1 MQLLAKY
8 SFLIL
13 LSLFISCDDDANAN
27 SKNETKTNDDLSN
40 IVEIA
45 QGNDDLSVLVQALV
59 KADLVGT
66 VQDAKDITVFAP
78 TNAAFTR
85 FLGTLTG
92 ISSLD
97 DFDTAEEIALLKN
110 VLLNHVVS
118 GAAASTALSTTYTST
133 LATGPNDAPIS
144 LYINTADGVV
154 LNGVSTVV
162 IADVVGSNG
171 IVHVVN
177 EVIGLP
183 TVVTFALADATNF
196 SSLVAALTRT
206 DQPAFAT
213 ILAGTENSPFTVF
226 APVNAAFTNLLNSND
241 SWNGL
246 ADVPGALLTAVLQ
259 HHVIAGGNVR
269 SSALSDGLVTP
280 NTLEGDALTVNMPG
294 TNGAAANLVD
304 GSGNADIEVIVLDVQ
319 AINGVIHAI
328 NKVLIPNTTN

>member
-8 SFLIL
+8 SYLVL
-13 LSLFISCDDDANAN
+13 LSFLFISCDDDNNTN
-27 SKNETKTNDDLSN
+27 SNDDLVN
-40 IVEIA
+40 IVDLA
-45 QGNDDLSVLVQALV
+45 QSNDDLSVLVQALV
-59 KADLVGT
+59 KADLVST
-66 VQDAKDITVFAP
+66 VQNAENITVFAP
-78 TNAAFTR
+78 TNAAFTN

-97 DFDTAEEIALLKN
+97 DFDTAEEIALLRN

-118 GAAASTALSTTYTST
+118 GTTVSTELSTTYTST

-144 LYINTADGVV
+144 LYINTADGIV
-154 LNGVSTVV
+154 LNGVSTVF
-162 IADVVGSNG
+162 IADLVGSNG

-177 EVIGLP
+177 EVIALP

-226 APVNAAFTNLLNSND
+226 APVNAAFTNLLNSNT
-241 SWNGL
+241 SWNSLG
-246 ADVPGALLTAVLQ
+246 DIPGPLLTSVLQ

-269 SSALSDGLVTP
+269 SSALSNGLVTP